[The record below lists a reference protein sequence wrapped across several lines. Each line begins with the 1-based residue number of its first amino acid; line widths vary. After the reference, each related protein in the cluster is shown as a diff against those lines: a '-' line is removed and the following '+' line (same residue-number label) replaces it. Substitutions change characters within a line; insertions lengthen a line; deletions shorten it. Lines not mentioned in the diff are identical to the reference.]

1 MCEGRQP
8 GDARLREVAGG
19 IFAYVQP
26 DGGWCLNNAGVI
38 VSDGECA
45 LVDTAATETRARALR
60 RVVRSVA
67 PDPPRLVI
75 NTHSHGDHTFGNFV
89 FPEAVVIGQERARTE
104 MTEVGLHLTSLW
116 PEVAWGELRL
126 VVPQVVF
133 DRQLT
138 LHIGTLRAELLHPGI
153 AHTAG
158 DAAVWLPRERVLF
171 TGDLAMSGV
180 SPFVPMGSV
189 AGSLAALDA
198 LRALEPR
205 VVVPGHGPVGG
216 PEILDDTMA
225 YLRLV
230 QRLAEDGLAAGL
242 GPAAIA
248 ERADLG
254 RFARWLDAERLVP
267 NLHRARAEASGAEPG
282 SPLDMNVLFA
292 DMTAF
297 HGGVPACHA

>member
-1 MCEGRQP
+1 MREGRQP
-8 GDARLREVAGG
+8 GDALLQEVAGG

-60 RVVRSVA
+60 RAVRFVA
-67 PDPPRLVI
+67 PAPPSLVI

-104 MTEVGLHLTSLW
+104 MSEAGLHLTSLW

-126 VVPQVVF
+126 VAPQVVF
-133 DRQLT
+133 DRRLT
-138 LHIGTLRAELLHPGI
+138 LHIGTVRAELRHPGI

-158 DAAVWLPRERVLF
+158 DATVWLPRERVLF

-205 VVVPGHGPVGG
+205 VVVTGHGPVGG

-248 ERADLG
+248 ERAELG

-267 NLHRARAEASGAEPG
+267 NLHRALAEACGAEPG
-282 SPLDMNVLFA
+282 SPLDMTALFA
-292 DMTAF
+292 EMTAF